1 MAKVLESAAPLC
13 SADIKDYDIYESVI
27 NRALNERA
35 LPRLLFQWL
44 FEYKD
49 LLRLLLGKE
58 SDSDYLLSVR
68 VLLSVIQHSNG
79 FSGEVVERSLSE
91 SLQESAPLT
100 SSRLKSMLCA
110 PILMWNVE
118 HELWITGV
126 AQFFNGLSQ
135 LTSDAEVL
143 KLAGEWVDAQND
155 MFRRLEIMCGKKMCG
170 HLERP
175 TNSLGCSSDS
185 SYSPTGSLAT
195 GAYKAAVAAAS
206 SFQPSS
212 SAYSETSFSPSG
224 SMTRTN
230 FATSGMSP
238 MVAAHPSE
246 SPTSSLTRTGYVSA
260 GAGMLSGFAVP
271 ATFSDSHYSPTCSL
285 NKAGLSIMN
294 PGYPVRESSS
304 DLVPMKQRPVP
315 ASIMQLYYQYDAL
328 ANKSAL
334 QGGLIY
340 LVKNM
345 RNTFI
350 QEYNLRGSV
359 MENESVALAS
369 LKPHRRQWLNSTF
382 VLKEL
387 SKASDNDVKHP
398 ALAAELSTALAFHIK
413 KQYVTFYL
421 EGHKL
426 GRRAYYLFEDAQ
438 RWAEAVAHMLSENPC
453 TAPCELYPPQKV
465 KSLVNEPSDDVTI
478 DLEEALSF
486 LPSDKRDFYRAY
498 KMHVDASGITGRN
511 AIIMDRFLGQMVLGF
526 NNRNTPL
533 EIPAQARGMGA
544 TKQQLLSKDFLANE
558 LFDALTKA
566 ALTIPN
572 EAADAVEELSTAAA
586 AHAIE
591 QFKHILSL
599 PKKVGRKRHFLFEDI
614 KIWLRV
620 TCSALQAMY
629 ESPTPTEE
637 VDIDAPDKFQDA
649 GSFFYSD
656 DDHLSTR
663 ASNTREE
670 SMSSAYTLGKTSFY
684 CLD

>member
-1 MAKVLESAAPLC
+1 
-13 SADIKDYDIYESVI
+13 
-27 NRALNERA
+27 
-35 LPRLLFQWL
+35 
-44 FEYKD
+44 
-49 LLRLLLGKE
+49 
-58 SDSDYLLSVR
+58 
-68 VLLSVIQHSNG
+68 
-79 FSGEVVERSLSE
+79 
-91 SLQESAPLT
+91 
-100 SSRLKSMLCA
+100 MLCA

-118 HELWITGV
+118 HELWISGV

-135 LTSDAEVL
+135 LTSDTDVL
-143 KLAGEWVDAQND
+143 KLAGEWVDAQNE

-170 HLERP
+170 NLERP
-175 TNSLGCSSDS
+175 GASLACASDS
-185 SYSPTGSLAT
+185 SYSPANSLSA
-195 GAYKAAVAAAS
+195 GAYKVAAA

-212 SAYSETSFSPSG
+212 QAYSEASFSPSG
-224 SMTRTN
+224 SMTRTS
-230 FATSGMSP
+230 FATAGMSP

-246 SPTSSLTRTGYVSA
+246 SSTGSLSRSGYVST
-260 GAGMLSGFAVP
+260 GAGMLGASGAFAVP
-271 ATFSDSHYSPTCSL
+271 TTFSDSHYSPSSSL
-285 NKAGLSIMN
+285 NKAGLSIVPMS
-294 PGYPVRESSS
+294 PVYPARESSS
-304 DLVPMKQRPVP
+304 DLTSMKQRPVP
-315 ASIMQLYYQYDAL
+315 ASVMQLYYQYDAL

-350 QEYNLRGSV
+350 QEYNLRGSA

-398 ALAAELSTALAFHIK
+398 ALASELSTALAFHIK

-526 NNRNTPL
+526 NNRNTTQ
-533 EIPAQARGMGA
+533 EIPPQARGMGA

-629 ESPTPTEE
+629 ESPTHTEE
-637 VDIDAPDKFQDA
+637 LDIDADDKFQDA

-670 SMSSAYTLGKTSFY
+670 SMSSAYTVGKTSFY
-684 CLD
+684 CLDV